1 MPETRNLGHR
11 RDHMLNPW
19 LYIRVRFWR
28 RWTRHE
34 RQGAVIAG
42 VVVLIALAVAIL
54 IHAGA
59 GVP

>member
-1 MPETRNLGHR
+1 MPNTRTISAGEET
-11 RDHMLNPW
+11 MLNPW
-19 LYIRVRFWR
+19 LYTRVRFWH

-34 RQGAVIAG
+34 RLGAVIAG

-54 IHAGA
+54 IRAGA